1 MIFLYLSKPLWQI
14 WTKTKLCIVIK
25 NKSIS
30 NSNINYNSNTNCDNC
45 WNVIFCLYQTDKQ
58 TYTHPHTHTH
68 ITYIYTHTLKRT
80 YTHINTHTN
89 VVSSASES
97 RRKEEK
103 FLTLKY
109 FFPSLSH
116 KWRRGDGSPSSP
128 NSLPSVQF

>member
-1 MIFLYLSKPLWQI
+1 MIILYLSKPFWQM

-30 NSNINYNSNTNCDNC
+30 ISNSYINYNNNTNCDNC

-58 TYTHPHTHTH
+58 TKKIHTPTHSHTQNIYIHTHTQ
-68 ITYIYTHTLKRT
+68 T
-80 YTHINTHTN
+80 NTHTN

-97 RRKEEK
+97 RRKEKK

-128 NSLPSVQF
+128 NPLHSVQF